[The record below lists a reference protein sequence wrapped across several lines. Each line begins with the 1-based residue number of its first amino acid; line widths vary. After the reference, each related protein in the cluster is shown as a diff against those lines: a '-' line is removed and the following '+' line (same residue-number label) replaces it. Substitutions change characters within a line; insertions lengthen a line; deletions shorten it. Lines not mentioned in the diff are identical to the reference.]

1 MTNVEVIVEEIMEV
15 YYYEG
20 GRGEGAKGSH
30 TERGNREKGFFV
42 VRKRCAKS
50 LVSQFGARN

>member
-1 MTNVEVIVEEIMEV
+1 MEVIVEEIMEV

-20 GRGEGAKGSH
+20 GRGESAKGSH